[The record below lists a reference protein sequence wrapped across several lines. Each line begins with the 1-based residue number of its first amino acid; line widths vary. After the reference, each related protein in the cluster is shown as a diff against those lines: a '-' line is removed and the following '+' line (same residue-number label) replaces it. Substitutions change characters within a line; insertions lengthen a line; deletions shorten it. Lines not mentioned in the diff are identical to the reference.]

1 MDDMPAGKTARPN
14 PKGSDRAA
22 AASGSGGPLLDGR
35 AVFELLA
42 LPLTASDA
50 ALLVRHRFSLLR
62 LRAGQ
67 CLYRQGA
74 RCDTLYAVRTG
85 ALRSSAVDDCG
96 AEQVLA
102 FPLPGDLLG
111 GDGLADGCYRS
122 TACALNASEVVLL
135 GLTQLCAAMRE
146 SPALELA
153 VLAATAR
160 PAAGQ
165 IDLLFLLG
173 TLGAEARVAA
183 FLLDLGERYQ
193 ARGGRRDSISL
204 PMTRRD
210 IGLLL
215 GLQIETISRALSSL
229 VEAGLIGVDGRQVEI
244 VDRARLRQML
254 DSARQSG
261 SGSIRPL
268 LSRARPVRPPPRP
281 FCELMPPPSPG
292 AAQS

>member
-1 MDDMPAGKTARPN
+1 MEDAPAGRAR
-14 PKGSDRAA
+14 SDPLSGERGAA
-22 AASGSGGPLLDGR
+22 AGGAALDGR
-35 AVFELLA
+35 AVFELLGV
-42 LPLTASDA
+42 PLTDSDA
-50 ALLVRHRFSLLR
+50 VLLARHRFPLLR

-74 RCDTLYAVRTG
+74 RCDALYAARTG
-85 ALRSSAVDDCG
+85 ALRSAAVDDCG

-111 GDGLADGCYRS
+111 GDGLADGHYRS
-122 TACALNASEVVLL
+122 SACALEASEVAVL
-135 GLTQLCAAMRE
+135 GLTQLCAAMHE

-153 VLAATAR
+153 VLGATAR
-160 PAAGQ
+160 PSAGQ

-183 FLLDLGERYQ
+183 FLLDLGERYE

-229 VEAGLIGVDGRQVEI
+229 IEAGLIAVAGRQVEI
-244 VDRARLRQML
+244 VDRARLQQML

-268 LSRARPVRPPPRP
+268 LSRARAVRAPPRP
-281 FCELMPPPSPG
+281 FCELMPHPAPPPPG
-292 AAQS
+292 AAQG